1 MNFCFTLYYF
11 LNSSWARPAT
21 LGFFVIRSWQT
32 AQFCNDIETGW
43 SIFKKL
49 SQVSNL
55 FVSGF
60 TEYSINLNQCVF
72 VLPDSPQQ
80 NQFFFPKKR
89 KEKNLV
95 ATNTNNEINSFS
107 FLHIIVQL
115 YIFLIKFLFWCVH
128 SLTASCLLLKLGFY
142 RRK

>member
-80 NQFFFPKKR
+80 NQFFFPK
-89 KEKNLV
+89 NDV
-95 ATNTNNEINSFS
+95 IAEIRIKVYIN
-107 FLHIIVQL
+107 
-115 YIFLIKFLFWCVH
+115 IFLLVLRIVLKVYLHWK
-128 SLTASCLLLKLGFY
+128 TIASQNVSSQAQVKNFFIL
-142 RRK
+142 

>member
-55 FVSGF
+55 FVPGF

-80 NQFFFPKKR
+80 NQFFFPK
-89 KEKNLV
+89 NDV
-95 ATNTNNEINSFS
+95 IAEIRIKVYIN
-107 FLHIIVQL
+107 
-115 YIFLIKFLFWCVH
+115 IFLLVLRIVLKVYLHWK
-128 SLTASCLLLKLGFY
+128 TIASQNVSSQAQVKNFFIL
-142 RRK
+142 

>member
-11 LNSSWARPAT
+11 LNSSWARPTT

-80 NQFFFPKKR
+80 NQFFFPK
-89 KEKNLV
+89 NDV
-95 ATNTNNEINSFS
+95 IAEIRIKVYIN
-107 FLHIIVQL
+107 
-115 YIFLIKFLFWCVH
+115 IFLLVLRIVLKVYLHWK
-128 SLTASCLLLKLGFY
+128 TIASQNVSSQAQVKNFFIL
-142 RRK
+142 